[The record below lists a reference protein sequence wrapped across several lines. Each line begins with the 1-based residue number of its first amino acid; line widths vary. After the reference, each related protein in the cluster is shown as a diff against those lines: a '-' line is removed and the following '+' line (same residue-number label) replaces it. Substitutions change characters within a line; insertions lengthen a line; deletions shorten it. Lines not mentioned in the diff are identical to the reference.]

1 MSISYSSFCDDFFV
15 DMYINTRF
23 DLPSERETL
32 LTFFE
37 RITKQFPL
45 MKTLTRD
52 GDAGFCLEEDSQ
64 AGRNRWVSVDVD
76 RVGAGFVNPES
87 FQQAFELPKLI
98 IDLVPYMLGIR
109 SLDIDSIDL
118 TFGMDFDYAGNHNE
132 IIAEALFSGSA
143 FSRIFDYAGAGPL
156 NLSPAVVVALDD
168 DCTTRA
174 RLTVDC
180 RTDESEIRNKKFDE
194 NKPIGMY
201 LTVRQYPL
209 PGRDFELK
217 NVFDNLCQVTVDFM
231 DEKIV
236 PNFIMPLTNAIAH
249 RR

>member
-23 DLPSERETL
+23 DLPNERETL

-37 RITKQFPL
+37 RITKQFPA

-52 GDAGFCLEEDSQ
+52 SDAGFCLEEDPQ
-64 AGRNRWVSVDVD
+64 AGRNRWVSVDID

-87 FQQAFELPKLI
+87 FQQAFELPKLV

-109 SLDIDSIDL
+109 NLDIDSIDL

-143 FSRIFDYAGAGPL
+143 FARIFDCSGAGPL
-156 NLSPAVVVALDD
+156 NLSPAVIIALDD

-174 RLTVDC
+174 RLSVDS
-180 RTDESEIRNKKFDE
+180 RTDEAEIRSRKFDD
-194 NKPIGMY
+194 NKPISMY
-201 LTVRQYPL
+201 LTIKQYPN
-209 PGRDFELK
+209 PGRDFDLK
-217 NVFDNLCQVTVDFM
+217 NIFDRLCRQAVDFM

-236 PNFIMPLTNAIAH
+236 PNFVMPLTNAIAH